1 MTLDILLMI
10 LLGIAVFKGYRSG
23 FVVAVFSFLGV
34 FIGLVAAVKFSA
46 LAAGWLQNTTSVTG
60 AWLPFLSFALV
71 MVCVII
77 LVRLGAKMIQSAL
90 ELVLLGWVNKLS
102 GMLLYAVLYLTV
114 YSVFLFYAEKIHLL
128 KPALMESSRSYPF
141 IRSWGPAAI
150 EWIGKAIPVFKGMF
164 AELAIFFDRF
174 PASLNNR

>member
-10 LLGIAVFKGYRSG
+10 LLGVAIFKGYRSG

-34 FIGLVAAVKFSA
+34 IIGLVAAVKFSA
-46 LAAGWLQNTTSVTG
+46 LVAGWLKDSTSMTG
-60 AWLPFLSFALV
+60 AWIPFVSFALV

-90 ELVLLGWVNKLS
+90 ELVLMGWVNKLS
-102 GMLLYAVLYLTV
+102 GIVLYSLLYLTV

-128 KPALMESSRSYPF
+128 KPELLAASRSYPY
-141 IRSWGPAAI
+141 IRTWGPTAI
-150 EWIGKAIPVFKGMF
+150 EWLGKLIPVFKGMF
-164 AELAIFFDRF
+164 TELSTFFDRF
-174 PASLNNR
+174 PAKVN